1 MSLHNLAQHVQ
12 RKGRGQDKMLVH
24 MTPEEVHG
32 LQRLAMAHGGS
43 LTINPETG
51 LPEAGFLMKILPIV
65 AAAAA
70 TYFTAGAAAPA
81 LEAALAGTA
90 GAGILSWGGHLAMFG
105 DDCFNQS
112 RYFRRDLASLTT
124 SQITINGTN
133 MYKQPLT
140 PPEIYNETILSLY
153 GQNDLSH
160 SVHPGL
166 NSLPAFLTYY
176 FTQILSLNYNKEL
189 KEHLISGLDGKGSSF
204 NINWK
209 TTSNNAQIA
218 AGQNQIYPVVF
229 CSKSQ
234 IIKINA
240 GRQISIMP

>member
-32 LQRLAMAHGGS
+32 LQRLAVAHGGS

-90 GAGILSWGGHLAMFG
+90 AAGAGGALAGAGAGAAVGATSAAIQHKDVGKAALFGGVGGARHGVECIDRGRLAV
-105 DDCFNQS
+105 
-112 RYFRRDLASLTT
+112 T
-124 SQITINGTN
+124 
-133 MYKQPLT
+133 PL
-140 PPEIYNETILSLY
+140 
-153 GQNDLSH
+153 G
-160 SVHPGL
+160 
-166 NSLPAFLTYY
+166 
-176 FTQILSLNYNKEL
+176 
-189 KEHLISGLDGKGSSF
+189 
-204 NINWK
+204 
-209 TTSNNAQIA
+209 
-218 AGQNQIYPVVF
+218 
-229 CSKSQ
+229 
-234 IIKINA
+234 
-240 GRQISIMP
+240 